1 MLLPIHQ
8 WRGGSLMRAVLLGLL
23 AAALLASEG
32 AAEPE
37 SANTMLPGCQAFIR
51 RVDPTAGPQ
60 SRCVGNIEGLT
71 FVTQLLPANLQSCI
85 PDNVTLGQVVRVVV
99 AYIER
104 RPQRMHEYFNFLALE
119 AMHEAWPCK

>member
-1 MLLPIHQ
+1 MLHHPSWH
-8 WRGGSLMRAVLLGLL
+8 GGSLMRAVLLGLL
-23 AAALLASEG
+23 AAVLPAFEG

-37 SANTMLPGCQAFIR
+37 SANSMLPGCQTFIS
-51 RVDPTAGPQ
+51 RVDPGTAGPQ
-60 SRCVGNIEGLT
+60 SRCVGNVEGLA
-71 FVTQLLPANLQSCI
+71 FVSSLLPANLKSCT